1 MLSKNC
7 IKSIAL
13 CCICSLSWLGAVWSA
28 PQKPRSS
35 QSVDVTYIANA
46 GVMVSHAENNIL
58 IDAFSINGNPYYLRI
73 SENILQNIETAKSPF
88 NRINAVFVTHLH
100 ADHHDSGAIMQ
111 LLKNSPETVLV
122 APRQLCLNFISTL
135 SLDFYEMHKRQ
146 IHAVWQGFGNAAHDS
161 VGTMQITV
169 LGLHHGSQKYLEIQN
184 AGFLLNMDGIKILHI
199 GDAEATSI
207 NFKPF
212 HLRRKQIDL
221 AFIPYWFLIYTR
233 HNRQIV
239 DDYIHPKQIVVI
251 HIPPTDEKEILN
263 KLHKY
268 YPEAKPLTKPLQKL
282 KFYFEQ

>member
-1 MLSKNC
+1 MAKNR
-7 IKSIAL
+7 IKIIAL
-13 CCICSLSWLGAVWSA
+13 CCICSLALFGVVWSK

-46 GVMVSHAENNIL
+46 GVMVSHAENTIL
-58 IDAFSINGNPYYLRI
+58 IDVFNTHGNPYYLRI
-73 SENILQNIETAKSPF
+73 PENILQNIEAAKPPF
-88 NRINAVFVTHLH
+88 SRINAVFVTHLH
-100 ADHHDSGAIMQ
+100 ADHYDGRAIKR

-122 APRQLCLNFISTL
+122 APRQLCLNFINTL
-135 SLDFYEMHKRQ
+135 SLNFYEMHKRQ
-146 IHAVWQGFGNAAHDS
+146 IHAVWQGFSNAAHDS

-169 LGLHHGSQKYLEIQN
+169 LGLHHGSKKYLEIQN
-184 AGFLLNMDGIKILHI
+184 AGLLLNMDGIKILHI
-199 GDAEATSI
+199 GDAEATSS

-212 HLRRKQIDL
+212 HLRREQIDL

-239 DDYIHPKQIVVI
+239 DNYIHPKQIVVI

-268 YPEAKPLTKPLQKL
+268 YPEAKPLTKPMQKL
-282 KFYFEQ
+282 NFYF